1 MAHVIV
7 DPNHTRADKL
17 VLESLDSDIELWA
30 EGKSGLSEH
39 GGGKEAKDALILS
52 AMDNMNDPN
61 HKDFEPAIF
70 NSWDFPGLQSK
81 QLNRFLLRPYTRLAQ
96 RVVRNKVD
104 VVMFTH
110 LLLYF
115 STSVPSALSL
125 FLWNFS
131 WLHGILHFVMQVSYV
146 GTYTLMMHQ
155 HIHGNGILQ
164 KRLPYSLFD
173 LIFPYITDPLMG
185 HTWNSYYFHHVKHHH
200 VEGNGP
206 DDLSST
212 IRYQRDSVSH
222 FLQYVGRF
230 YFFAP
235 LELPCYFYRKGRA
248 FMGVRSTFWE
258 VGNYLMLYTL
268 YKINPQAT
276 ICVFL
281 LPLALMRFGLMA
293 GNWGQ
298 HAFVDNEEP
307 DSDYRSSITVI
318 DVQSN
323 RHSFNDGYHTSHHLN
338 PLRHWRDHPNSFLKA
353 KDTYAS
359 QDAIVFHNIDYIM
372 ITIRVLMKDYHHLA
386 KCMVPIGDA
395 QMAMSL
401 DERAK
406 YLQNRTRR
414 FSEEEIQAK
423 FGKA

>member
-1 MAHVIV
+1 MAQVIV

-17 VLESLDSDIELWA
+17 VLESLAADIEQWS
-30 EGKSGLSEH
+30 EGKSATGSQKH
-39 GGGKEAKDALILS
+39 AHNVAV
-52 AMDNMNDPN
+52 MDNINNAN

-70 NSWDFPGLQSK
+70 NSWDFPQLQSK

-96 RVVRNKVD
+96 RVVRNK
-104 VVMFTH
+104 M
-110 LLLYF
+110 
-115 STSVPSALSL
+115 
-125 FLWNFS
+125 
-131 WLHGILHFVMQVSYV
+131 SYT

-155 HIHGNGILQ
+155 HIHANGILQ
-164 KRLPYSLFD
+164 KTLPWSLLD
-173 LIFPYITDPLMG
+173 YLFPYITDPLMG

-212 IRYQRDSVSH
+212 IRYQRDSVLH
-222 FLQYVGRF
+222 FLHYFGRF
-230 YFFAP
+230 LLFAW
-235 LELPCYFYRKGRA
+235 LELPLYFFRKGRP
-248 FMGVRSTFWE
+248 FMGAKTMFWD
-258 VGNYLMLYTL
+258 VGNYVTL
-268 YKINPQAT
+268 YLLFQVNPRAT
-276 ICVFL
+276 TCVFL
-281 LPLALMRFGLMA
+281 LPLALMRLGLMA

-338 PLRHWRDHPNSFLKA
+338 PLRHWREHPNSFLKT

-359 QDAIVFHNIDYIM
+359 QDAIVLHNIDYMM
-372 ITIRVLMKDYHHLA
+372 ITINLLRKNYSHLA
-386 KCMVPIGDA
+386 KCMVPITEA

-414 FSEEEIQAK
+414 FTEEEIQAK
-423 FGKA
+423 FGKAQ

>member
-17 VLESLDSDIELWA
+17 VLESLDSDIDRWA
-30 EGKSGLSEH
+30 EGKSGLREH
-39 GGGKEAKDALILS
+39 VVPGEKEARDAHILA

-70 NSWDFPGLQSK
+70 NSCDFPWLQSK
-81 QLNRFLLRPYTRLAQ
+81 QLNRFLLRP
-96 RVVRNKVD
+96 
-104 VVMFTH
+104 
-110 LLLYF
+110 
-115 STSVPSALSL
+115 ALSL
-125 FLWNFS
+125 FLWNFT
-131 WLHGILHFVMQVSYV
+131 WLHGILHFIMQVSYV

-173 LIFPYITDPLMG
+173 YIFPYITDPLMG
-185 HTWNSYYFHHVKHHH
+185 HTWNSYFFHHVKHHH

-212 IRYQRDSVSH
+212 IRYQRDSVLH

-235 LELPCYFYRKGRA
+235 LELPLYFYRKGRA

-258 VGNYLMLYTL
+258 VGNYLFLYTM
-268 YKINPQAT
+268 YKINPRAT

-338 PLRHWRDHPNSFLKA
+338 PLRHWREHPNSFLKQ

-359 QDAIVFHNIDYIM
+359 QGAIVFHNIDYIM
-372 ITIRVLMKDYHHLA
+372 ITIRVLRKDYHHLA
-386 KCMVPIGDA
+386 KCMVPIGDE

-406 YLQNRTRR
+406 YLEKRTRR
-414 FSEEEIQAK
+414 FTEEEIQAK